1 LGFAEAWQTPRVAA
15 PLSFWIA
22 FNAAIVALLAVDLG
36 LFSGG
41 DRAPSTRR
49 LVLTTLAWIALAV
62 LFGGW
67 IGRHAGGDKGL
78 EFFTGYVIEYALSLD
93 NIFLFVLI
101 FTSFGIT
108 PARQRR
114 VLFWGVLGALVMRGL
129 MILAG
134 VALVGRFAW
143 IFYVFGAYIVYAG
156 VNLFIPRKHEA
167 VEKRRVVKL
176 ARRVLPLGGPA
187 DSPRFV
193 VREDGRLRFTLLFLV
208 LIVVEATDLVFA
220 LDSIPAIFGV
230 TTDPFIVYTSNA
242 CAILG
247 LRSLY
252 FLLARAV
259 KSLVYLQPGLG
270 ALLVFIGAKML
281 LRTLVPIS
289 TGLSLAVVGG
299 ILGVAIAASLIAGPK
314 KKESDAHPG

>member
-1 LGFAEAWQTPRVAA
+1 VAA
-15 PLSFWIA
+15 PLSLWLA
-22 FNAAIVALLAVDLG
+22 FNTAIVALLAVDLG

-41 DRAPSTRR
+41 DRAPSTRQ
-49 LVLTTLAWIALAV
+49 LVLTTLAWIVLAV

-67 IGRHAGGDKGL
+67 IGLRAGGAKSL

-101 FTSFGIT
+101 FTSFAIT

-114 VLFWGVLGALVMRGL
+114 VLFWGVLGALVLRGL

-134 VALVGRFAW
+134 VALLARFAW

-156 VNLFIPRKHEA
+156 VNLFVPRKHTP
-167 VEKRRVVKL
+167 VENQWLVRQ
-176 ARRVLPLGGPA
+176 ARRFLPLGGPA

-193 VREDGRLRFTLLFLV
+193 VREEGRLRFTLLFLV
-208 LIVVEATDLVFA
+208 LIVVEVTDLVFA

-270 ALLVFIGAKML
+270 AVLVFIGVKML
-281 LRTLVPIS
+281 LKTLVPIS
-289 TGLSLAVVGG
+289 TGLSLLVVSG
-299 ILGVAIAASLIAGPK
+299 ILAVAIAASWIAGPRK
-314 KKESDAHPG
+314 QSHAHSG